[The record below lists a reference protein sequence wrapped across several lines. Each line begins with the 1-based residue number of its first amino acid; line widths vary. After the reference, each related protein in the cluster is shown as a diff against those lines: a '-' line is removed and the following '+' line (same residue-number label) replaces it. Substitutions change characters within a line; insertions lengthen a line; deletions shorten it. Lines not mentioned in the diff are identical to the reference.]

1 MYQMNTLFEKD
12 MFKQIYA
19 QYLDG
24 IENFYRYSKTRTVV
38 LRQVRHSN
46 VFYLELSKTS

>member
-1 MYQMNTLFEKD
+1 

-24 IENFYRYSKTRTVV
+24 IENFYRCSKTGILVP
-38 LRQVRHSN
+38 H
-46 VFYLELSKTS
+46 EASKTNMRYFIAVYPLVYVYIYNDIR